1 MLFLIALLI
10 AVLFAAFLSPALR
23 RAPLPFYIAAALLAA
38 GAAVTAQLDV
48 ESEFLLDWALPL
60 FTRGAV
66 AGAFWALVM
75 WAGALPRGSR
85 AGKRLLAARGELS
98 IFAAVLTL
106 CHAVLRLILY
116 IRQLLLPR
124 FHPDGTF
131 LATFVIVLLL
141 LLVMLPLTVIS
152 FKAVRRR
159 MAAKR
164 WKRIQRL
171 AYLFY
176 GLIYV
181 HVLVLYLSPA
191 LKGGGSYLVSVLL
204 YSAVW
209 LAYLVLRL
217 RKRRRAGA
225 PAGT

>member
-1 MLFLIALLI
+1 MLFLIALMI
-10 AVLFAAFLSPALR
+10 ALLFAAFLLPALR
-23 RAPLPFYIAAALLAA
+23 RAPLPFYIAAAVLAA
-38 GAAVTAQLDV
+38 GAAFAAQLDM
-48 ESEFLLDWALPL
+48 ESALLLDWMLPL
-60 FTRGAV
+60 FTKGAIS
-66 AGAFWALVM
+66 AAFWALVM
-75 WAGALPRGSR
+75 WTGALPGGSR

-116 IRQLLLPR
+116 VRQLLRPR
-124 FHPDGTF
+124 FSPDGAF
-131 LATFVIVLLL
+131 LMTCVIVLLL
-141 LLVMLPLTVIS
+141 LLIMLPLTVLS

-159 MAAKR
+159 MGAKR

-181 HVLVLYLSPA
+181 HVLVLYLPPA
-191 LKGGGSYLVSVLL
+191 LRGLRGYGFTVLL

-209 LAYLVLRL
+209 LSYLCFRL
-217 RKRRRAGA
+217 RKHFLLKK
-225 PAGT
+225 PT